1 MLAFMSLSILGC
13 SDPEEPGT
21 GQIGGDDFKIELIDV
36 TTTSVEFRVTPKDK
50 AMTYVAMMT
59 TKEYMDGFVSDED
72 YIRDDLVW
80 FSGEA
85 YDAGMELDEYLGREL
100 KRGVLVDSQ
109 GDLDPMTDYYIYAYG
124 LSTQGTP
131 LTAIHKLPFTTKSA
145 EKIELN
151 FDIEVSDIGYS
162 TATISVVPESKQATY
177 FVNVFS
183 DEDYEYWGGDET
195 AFERH
200 LIYLRSYYLGLGAS
214 VEEIVAN
221 LGYVGNKSLSVNK
234 LKAGEK
240 YMAYAIGVNDDFIAN
255 SLATTTEFTT
265 MTADSS
271 DLSFEIALTKVDYD
285 HIEGMVTPSNN
296 EESYICTVQ
305 TADFISSYA
314 SDSDA
319 MNAIIQDIDHWQQ
332 GGIENA
338 LRRGPISLDSIGGLV
353 PETDYCLV
361 CFGFSGAATTPLYKH
376 PFTTPTAEGNPE
388 ELVVELSITDLTHNS
403 VRIVSVPSVGAWYFV
418 SYAETERFDRLVSEL
433 GSQDLAIAQIVDEDI
448 DYGADYLGCSRAE
461 YLLEMGACLG
471 RCTTPIGGL
480 TPLTEYVA
488 FAMAVDL
495 QSGELASSRGFTSE
509 RFTTIEKVYSDVEVD
524 FVFGDYYD
532 GTALA
537 EIDPANFLK
546 CKGLVVV
553 PYTIE
558 PKYEPSSWY
567 SVYYEGDY
575 SEWGCSD
582 DDIYDILI
590 TYGYESNV
598 EDVAVNRTNGVA
610 VLKYDTP
617 YSFLGIAKDSAGNY
631 GHGELSV
638 VSFTRQGVS
647 PAEEFIET
655 LAKAAKSGASIAP
668 RRANEKFPMGYRR

>member
-13 SDPEEPGT
+13 SDPEEPVT

-80 FSGEA
+80 FSGQA
-85 YDAGMELDEYLGREL
+85 YDAGMELEEYLEREL

-265 MTADSS
+265 LTADSS

-361 CFGFSGAATTPLYKH
+361 CFGFSGAATTPLFKH

>member
-80 FSGEA
+80 FSGQA
-85 YDAGMELDEYLGREL
+85 YDAGMELEEYLEREL

-183 DEDYEYWGGDET
+183 EEDYEYWGGDET

-265 MTADSS
+265 LTADSS

-314 SDSDA
+314 SDSDV

-361 CFGFSGAATTPLYKH
+361 CFGFSGAATTPLFKH

>member
-85 YDAGMELDEYLGREL
+85 YDAGMELEEYLESEL

-221 LGYVGNKSLSVNK
+221 LGFVGNKSLSVNK

-265 MTADSS
+265 LTADSS

-319 MNAIIQDIDHWQQ
+319 MNAIIQEIDHWQQ

-361 CFGFSGAATTPLYKH
+361 CFGFSGAATTPLFKH

>member
-80 FSGEA
+80 FSGQA
-85 YDAGMELDEYLGREL
+85 YDAGMELEEYLEREL

-265 MTADSS
+265 LTADSS

-361 CFGFSGAATTPLYKH
+361 CFGFSGAATTPLFKH

-558 PKYEPSSWY
+558 PKYEPSGWY

>member
-1 MLAFMSLSILGC
+1 
-13 SDPEEPGT
+13 
-21 GQIGGDDFKIELIDV
+21 
-36 TTTSVEFRVTPKDK
+36 
-50 AMTYVAMMT
+50 
-59 TKEYMDGFVSDED
+59 
-72 YIRDDLVW
+72 
-80 FSGEA
+80 
-85 YDAGMELDEYLGREL
+85 MELEEYLGREL

-183 DEDYEYWGGDET
+183 DEDYEYWGGDEK

-221 LGYVGNKSLSVNK
+221 LGYVGNKSLTVNK

-265 MTADSS
+265 LTADSS

-285 HIEGMVTPSNN
+285 HIEGLVTPSNN

-314 SDSDA
+314 SDSDV
-319 MNAIIQDIDHWQQ
+319 MNAIIQEIDHWQQ

-361 CFGFSGAATTPLYKH
+361 CFGFSGAATTPLFKH
-376 PFTTPTAEGNPE
+376 PFTTPAAEGNPE

-553 PYTIE
+553 PYIIE